1 MIATTT
7 SRLRQRW
14 SDWWEQRL
22 PRQDELRLTQRN
34 LYILPTRAGWG
45 FAAVVC
51 VLLLASINEQINLG
65 YALAF
70 LLGGAGLAALYQTHG
85 NLQGISLSLGSPPSV
100 HAGQVVP
107 VPVTLTNQHRRL
119 WRCSLAVSAT
129 NSQTGPSDAAVQFA
143 DLPPGQDACV
153 VLDIPTRQRG
163 RHPLPRLVIET
174 RYPLG
179 LFRAWS
185 YWRPRTQVLVWPALD
200 PHAPPLPDHHGADPA
215 RTTVHQSRQGQE
227 LPEGL
232 RDYRRG
238 DPVRWIAWKKSSL
251 TLATG
256 AGLVTR
262 EPASNRAPD
271 RWLDLEDSPGLAG
284 LDTEQRLSRLAS
296 WLVAAEQEAAAVG
309 RTYGLRLPGQVIA
322 CSHGATH
329 LRHCLDTLATWSGGS
344 ATVTKRSSL

>member
-1 MIATTT
+1 MMATAT

-14 SDWWEQRL
+14 SNWWEARL

-45 FAAVVC
+45 FAAVVS

-85 NLQGISLSLGSPPSV
+85 NLQGISLSLGSPSSV
-100 HAGQVVP
+100 HAGQTVQL
-107 VPVTLTNQHRRL
+107 PVTLANQHRRL
-119 WRCSLAVSAT
+119 WRCALAVSAAGADT
-129 NSQTGPSDAAVQFA
+129 ASPQATVQFA

-153 VLDIPTRQRG
+153 VIDIPARQRG
-163 RHPLPRLVIET
+163 RQALPRLVIET

-185 YWRPRTQVLVWPALD
+185 YWRPRSQVMVWPTLD
-200 PHAPPLPDHHGADPA
+200 AHAPPLPTNDSPDPKLA
-215 RTTVHQSRQGQE
+215 TAHQSRHGQDM
-227 LPEGL
+227 PEGL

-262 EPASNRAPD
+262 EPASSRAPD
-271 RWLDLEDSPGLAG
+271 LWLDLEHSQGLGG

-296 WLVAAEQEAAAVG
+296 WLVAAEQEAAAMG
-309 RTYGLRLPGQVIA
+309 RAYGLKLQGQVIA
-322 CSHGATH
+322 CGQGPAH
-329 LRHCLDTLATWSGGS
+329 LRHCLDTLATWPGG
-344 ATVTKRSSL
+344 ATPATERTR

>member
-1 MIATTT
+1 MMAFAT

-14 SDWWEQRL
+14 SAWWDARL

-34 LYILPTRAGWG
+34 TYILPTRAGWG

-70 LLGGAGLAALYQTHG
+70 LLGGAGLAALHQTHG
-85 NLQGISLSLGSPPSV
+85 NLQGISLSLGNPSSV
-100 HAGQVVP
+100 HAGQIVQ

-119 WRCSLAVSAT
+119 WRCALGVSAT
-129 NSQTGPSDAAVQFA
+129 RAGAGTRDPVIQFV
-143 DLPPGQDACV
+143 DLPPEQDSCV
-153 VLDIPTRQRG
+153 VIDIPARQRG
-163 RHPLPRLVIET
+163 RQDLPRLVIET

-185 YWRPRTQVLVWPALD
+185 YWRPRSQVLVWPALD
-200 PHAPPLPDHHGADPA
+200 PHAPPLPDQDTPDPA
-215 RTTVHQSRQGQE
+215 LATAHRSRRGQD

-262 EPASNRAPD
+262 EPAANQAPD
-271 RWLDLEDSPGLAG
+271 RWLDMEHSQG
-284 LDTEQRLSRLAS
+284 LDGLTTEQRLSRLAS
-296 WLVAAEQEAAAVG
+296 WLLLAEQEASAMG
-309 RTYGLRLPGQVIA
+309 RAYGLRLPGAAIA
-322 CSHGATH
+322 CAQGPAH
-329 LRHCLDTLATWSGGS
+329 LRQCLDALATWPEG
-344 ATVTKRSSL
+344 AAMAREQVR

>member
-1 MIATTT
+1 MMAAAT

-14 SDWWEQRL
+14 SDWWEARL

-45 FAAVVC
+45 FAAVVS

-100 HAGQVVP
+100 HAGQIVQL
-107 VPVTLTNQHRRL
+107 PVTLTNQHKRL
-119 WRCSLAVSAT
+119 WRCALAVSA
-129 NSQTGPSDAAVQFA
+129 SGPGPRSASTVQFA
-143 DLPPGQDACV
+143 DLPPGQDACLLIDV
-153 VLDIPTRQRG
+153 PAHQRG
-163 RHPLPRLVIET
+163 QQTLPRLVIET

-185 YWRPRTQVLVWPALD
+185 YWRPRSQVLVWPALD
-200 PHAPPLPDHHGADPA
+200 PQAPHLPDNDSEDLTLATA
-215 RTTVHQSRQGQE
+215 HQSRSGQD

-238 DPVRWIAWKKSSL
+238 DPVRWIAWKKSSV

-262 EPASNRAPD
+262 EPASSRAPD
-271 RWLDLEDSPGLAG
+271 RWLDFDRSVGLAG
-284 LDTEQRLSRLAS
+284 LGTEQRLSRLTS
-296 WLVAAEQEAAAVG
+296 WLLMAEQESAALG
-309 RTYGLRLPGQVIA
+309 RAYGLKLPGKVVA
-322 CSHGATH
+322 CGQGPAH
-329 LRHCLDTLATWSGGS
+329 LRRCLDTLATWPDGAGTSRGGR
-344 ATVTKRSSL
+344 AP

>member
-1 MIATTT
+1 MMAAAT

-14 SDWWEQRL
+14 SDWWEARL

-45 FAAVVC
+45 FAAVVS

-65 YALAF
+65 YALTF

-85 NLQGISLSLGSPPSV
+85 NLQGISLSLGTPPSV
-100 HAGQVVP
+100 HAGQIVQL
-107 VPVTLTNQHRRL
+107 PVTLTNQHKRL
-119 WRCSLAVSAT
+119 WRCAIAVSA
-129 NSQTGPSDAAVQFA
+129 SRPEARSADAAVQLA
-143 DLPPGQDACV
+143 DLPPGQDACLV
-153 VLDIPTRQRG
+153 IDIPASQRG
-163 RHPLPRLVIET
+163 QQALPRLVVDT

-185 YWRPRTQVLVWPALD
+185 YWRPRSQVLVWPALD
-200 PHAPPLPDHHGADPA
+200 PHAPQLPDSESTDPNLA
-215 RTTVHQSRQGQE
+215 AAHQSRQGQE

-262 EPASNRAPD
+262 EPASSRAPD
-271 RWLDLEDSPGLAG
+271 RWLDFESSPGLANMG
-284 LDTEQRLSRLAS
+284 AEQRLSRLAA
-296 WLVAAEQEAAAVG
+296 WLLMAEQESAALG
-309 RTYGLRLPGQVIA
+309 RAYGLKLPGRMIA
-322 CSHGATH
+322 CGQGPAH
-329 LRHCLDTLATWSGGS
+329 LRHCLDALATWPGGAGPS
-344 ATVTKRSSL
+344 RGERAP

>member
-1 MIATTT
+1 MMAAVT

-14 SDWWEQRL
+14 SDWWEARL

-45 FAAVVC
+45 FAVVVG

-70 LLGGAGLAALYQTHG
+70 LLGGTGLAALYQTHG
-85 NLQGISLSLGSPPSV
+85 NLQGISLSLGNPTSV
-100 HAGQVVP
+100 HAGQIVQL
-107 VPVTLTNQHRRL
+107 PVTLANQHRRL
-119 WRCSLAVSAT
+119 SRCALAVSA
-129 NSQTGPSDAAVQFA
+129 SGAESKSAQAAVQFA

-153 VLDIPTRQRG
+153 VIDIPARLRG
-163 RHPLPRLVIET
+163 RQVLPRLVIET

-185 YWRPRTQVLVWPALD
+185 YWRPRSQVLVWPALD
-200 PHAPPLPDHHGADPA
+200 PHAPPLPDNDNTDPA
-215 RTTVHQSRQGQE
+215 LATAHQSRQGQD

-238 DPVRWIAWKKSSL
+238 DPVRWIAWKKSSV

-262 EPASNRAPD
+262 EPASSRAPD
-271 RWLDLEDSPGLAG
+271 RWLDFEHSQGLSGMGA
-284 LDTEQRLSRLAS
+284 EQRLSRLAS
-296 WLVAAEQEAAAVG
+296 WLVVAEQEAAAVG
-309 RTYGLRLPGQVIA
+309 RAYGLKLPGQVIA
-322 CSHGATH
+322 CGQGPAH
-329 LRHCLDTLATWSGGS
+329 LRHCLDTLATWSGG
-344 ATVTKRSSL
+344 ATRGREHAP

>member
-1 MIATTT
+1 MMTAAT

-14 SDWWEQRL
+14 SDWWEARL

-45 FAAVVC
+45 FAAVVG
-51 VLLLASINEQINLG
+51 VLLLASINEQVNLG

-70 LLGGAGLAALYQTHG
+70 LLGGSGLAALYQTHG
-85 NLQGISLSLGSPPSV
+85 NLQGISLSLGSPASV
-100 HAGQVVP
+100 HAGQIVQL
-107 VPVTLTNQHRRL
+107 PVTLTSHHRRR
-119 WRCSLAVSAT
+119 WRCAVAVSVAMTESAQAEAT
-129 NSQTGPSDAAVQFA
+129 VQFA

-153 VLDIPTRQRG
+153 VLDVPTRDRG
-163 RHPLPRLVIET
+163 RQALPRVVIET

-185 YWRPRTQVLVWPALD
+185 YWRPRSEVIVWPALD
-200 PHAPPLPDHHGADPA
+200 PLAPPLPDNDSPEPTLATA
-215 RTTVHQSRQGQE
+215 QRSRQGQD

-271 RWLDLEDSPGLAG
+271 RWLDLEHSQGLG
-284 LDTEQRLSRLAS
+284 SLNVEQRLSRLAS
-296 WLVAAEQEAAAVG
+296 WLVVAEQEAAAVG
-309 RTYGLRLPGQVIA
+309 RSYGLKLPGQVIGCGQGPA
-322 CSHGATH
+322 H
-329 LRHCLDTLATWSGGS
+329 LRHCLDTLATWQGG
-344 ATVTKRSSL
+344 ATSPAETRR

>member
-1 MIATTT
+1 MMAAVT

-14 SDWWEQRL
+14 SDWWEARL

-45 FAAVVC
+45 FAAVVS

-85 NLQGISLSLGSPPSV
+85 NLQGIRLTLGSPPSV
-100 HAGQVVP
+100 HAGQIAQI
-107 VPVTLTNQHRRL
+107 PVTLTNQHRRL
-119 WRCSLAVSAT
+119 WRCALAVSAALPEP
-129 NSQTGPSDAAVQFA
+129 GRPDASRQFA
-143 DLPPGQDACV
+143 DLPPGQDAS
-153 VLDIPTRQRG
+153 LTIDIPTHLRG
-163 RHPLPRLVIET
+163 RQPLPRLVIET

-185 YWRPRTQVLVWPALD
+185 YWRPRSQVLVWPALD
-200 PHAPPLPDHHGADPA
+200 PHAPPLPDRASTDPA
-215 RTTVHQSRQGQE
+215 HPTAHPSRQGQD

-256 AGLVTR
+256 AGLITR
-262 EPASNRAPD
+262 EPASSRAPD
-271 RWLDLEDSPGLAG
+271 RWLDLETSPGLAG
-284 LDTEQRLSRLAS
+284 LGTEQRLSRLAS
-296 WLVAAEQEAAAVG
+296 WLLAAEQEAAATG
-309 RTYGLRLPGQVIA
+309 QAYGLRLPGQTVA
-322 CSHGATH
+322 CGMGASH
-329 LRHCLDTLATWSGGS
+329 LRHCLDMLATWQGG
-344 ATVTKRSSL
+344 AHRGAPERSP

>member
-1 MIATTT
+1 MMAAAT

-14 SDWWEQRL
+14 SDWWEARL
-22 PRQDELRLTQRN
+22 PRQDQLRLTQRN

-45 FAAVVC
+45 FAAVVG

-85 NLQGISLSLGSPPSV
+85 NLQGISLSLGSPSSV
-100 HAGQVVP
+100 HAGQIVQL
-107 VPVTLTNQHRRL
+107 PVTLTNQHRRL
-119 WRCSLAVSAT
+119 WRCALAVSA
-129 NSQTGPSDAAVQFA
+129 SGAEPMSPQAAAQFT

-153 VLDIPTRQRG
+153 VIDVPALRRG
-163 RHPLPRLVIET
+163 RQTLPRLVIET

-185 YWRPRTQVLVWPALD
+185 YWRPRSEVLVWPALD
-200 PHAPPLPDHHGADPA
+200 AHAPPLPDNDSTDPA
-215 RTTVHQSRQGQE
+215 LATAHQSRQGQD

-238 DPVRWIAWKKSSL
+238 DPARWIAWKKSSL

-262 EPASNRAPD
+262 EPASSRAPD
-271 RWLDLEDSPGLAG
+271 RWLDFERSLGLSGMGA
-284 LDTEQRLSRLAS
+284 EQRLSRLAS
-296 WLVAAEQEAAAVG
+296 WLLLAEQEAAAMG
-309 RTYGLRLPGQVIA
+309 RAYGLKLPGRVIA
-322 CSHGATH
+322 CGQGPAH
-329 LRHCLDTLATWSGGS
+329 LRHCLDTLASWPGG
-344 ATVTKRSSL
+344 AAAGKELAP

>member
-1 MIATTT
+1 MMATAT

-14 SDWWEQRL
+14 SNWWEARL

-45 FAAVVC
+45 FAAVVS

-85 NLQGISLSLGSPPSV
+85 NLQGISLSLGNPSSV
-100 HAGQVVP
+100 HAGQIVQL
-107 VPVTLTNQHRRL
+107 PVTLTNQHRRL
-119 WRCSLAVSAT
+119 WRCALAVSASGLEP
-129 NSQTGPSDAAVQFA
+129 NSVDATVQFA
-143 DLPPGQDACV
+143 DLPPGRDACV
-153 VLDIPTRQRG
+153 VIDIPARQRG
-163 RHPLPRLVIET
+163 RQALPRLVIET

-185 YWRPRTQVLVWPALD
+185 YWRPRSQVLVWPALD
-200 PHAPPLPDHHGADPA
+200 PHAPPLPDNHSTDPA
-215 RTTVHQSRQGQE
+215 LSTAHQSRQGRE

-256 AGLVTR
+256 AGLITR
-262 EPASNRAPD
+262 EPASSRAPD
-271 RWLDLEDSPGLAG
+271 RWLDLEHSQGLGG
-284 LDTEQRLSRLAS
+284 LNTEQRLSRLAS
-296 WLVAAEQEAAAVG
+296 WLVAAEQEATVIG
-309 RTYGLRLPGQVIA
+309 RPYGLKLPAQVIPCGQGPA
-322 CSHGATH
+322 H
-329 LRHCLDTLATWSGGS
+329 LRHCLDTLAAWSDG
-344 ATVTKRSSL
+344 APAARETPR

>member
-1 MIATTT
+1 M
-7 SRLRQRW
+7 
-14 SDWWEQRL
+14 

-45 FAAVVC
+45 FAAVVS

-85 NLQGISLSLGSPPSV
+85 NLQGISLSLGSPSSV
-100 HAGQVVP
+100 HAGHIVQL
-107 VPVTLTNQHRRL
+107 PVTVTNQHKRL
-119 WRCSLAVSAT
+119 WRCALAVSA
-129 NSQTGPSDAAVQFA
+129 SGPEPGLAGAVQFA
-143 DLPPGQDACV
+143 DLPPGQDTCLLIDVPA
-153 VLDIPTRQRG
+153 RQRG
-163 RHPLPRLVIET
+163 QQTLPRLVIET

-185 YWRPRTQVLVWPALD
+185 YWRPRSQVLVWPALD
-200 PHAPPLPDHHGADPA
+200 PLAPQLPQSESADPNQA
-215 RTTVHQSRQGQE
+215 TAHQSRQGQD

-262 EPASNRAPD
+262 EPASSRAPD
-271 RWLDLEDSPGLAG
+271 RWLDFERSPGLANM
-284 LDTEQRLSRLAS
+284 DTEQRLSRLTS
-296 WLVAAEQEAAAVG
+296 WLLMAEQESAALG
-309 RTYGLRLPGQVIA
+309 RAYGLRLPGHVVA
-322 CSHGATH
+322 CGQGPAH
-329 LRHCLDTLATWSGGS
+329 LRHCLDTLATWPGG
-344 ATVTKRSSL
+344 AGTARGGRHP

>member
-1 MIATTT
+1 MMATVT

-14 SDWWEQRL
+14 SDWWEARL
-22 PRQDELRLTQRN
+22 PRQDKLRLTQRN

-45 FAAVVC
+45 FAVVVG

-85 NLQGISLSLGSPPSV
+85 NLQGISLSLGSPGSV
-100 HAGQVVP
+100 HAGQIVQL
-107 VPVTLTNQHRRL
+107 PVTLTNQHRRL
-119 WRCSLAVSAT
+119 WRCALAVSA
-129 NSQTGPSDAAVQFA
+129 SGAEAGAPEAAVQFA
-143 DLPPGQDACV
+143 DLPPSQDACV
-153 VLDIPTRQRG
+153 VIDIPARQRG
-163 RHPLPRLVIET
+163 PQALPRLVIET

-185 YWRPRTQVLVWPALD
+185 YWRPRSQVLVWPALD
-200 PHAPPLPDHHGADPA
+200 PNAPPLPDNDSPDPA
-215 RTTVHQSRQGQE
+215 LATAHQSRHGQD

-262 EPASNRAPD
+262 EPASSRAPD
-271 RWLDLEDSPGLAG
+271 RWLDLEHSHGLGG
-284 LDTEQRLSRLAS
+284 LDTERRLSRLAS
-296 WLVAAEQEAAAVG
+296 WLLVAEQEAAALG
-309 RTYGLRLPGQVIA
+309 RPYGLKLPGLVIA
-322 CSHGATH
+322 CGHGPAH
-329 LRHCLDTLATWSGGS
+329 LRHCLDTLATWSGGAAS
-344 ATVTKRSSL
+344 GGGQVP

>member
-1 MIATTT
+1 MMTAAT

-14 SDWWEQRL
+14 SDWWEARL

-34 LYILPTRAGWG
+34 LYILPTRAGWA
-45 FAAVVC
+45 FAAVVS

-70 LLGGAGLAALYQTHG
+70 LLGGTGLAAIYQTHG
-85 NLQGISLSLGSPPSV
+85 NLQGISLSLGSPSSV
-100 HAGQVVP
+100 HAGQIVQ

-119 WRCSLAVSAT
+119 WRCALAVSA
-129 NSQTGPSDAAVQFA
+129 SGAEQGAAESTVQFA
-143 DLPPGQDACV
+143 DLPPNQDACV
-153 VLDIPTRQRG
+153 LIDVPARARG
-163 RHPLPRLVIET
+163 HHPLPRLVIET

-185 YWRPRTQVLVWPALD
+185 YWRPRSQVVVWPALD
-200 PHAPPLPDHHGADPA
+200 PHAPPLPDHASPDPELA
-215 RTTVHQSRQGQE
+215 TAHHSRIGQE

-238 DPVRWIAWKKSSL
+238 DPARWIAWKKSSL

-256 AGLVTR
+256 AELVSR
-262 EPASNRAPD
+262 EPASGRAPD
-271 RWLDLEDSPGLAG
+271 RWLDLEHSHGLAG

-296 WLVAAEQEAAAVG
+296 WLVAAEQEAAALG
-309 RTYGLRLPGQVIA
+309 RPYGLKLPGQLIA
-322 CSHGATH
+322 CGQGPAH
-329 LRHCLDTLATWSGGS
+329 LRHCLDTLATWPGGAAALRS
-344 ATVTKRSSL
+344 AKP

>member
-1 MIATTT
+1 MMATAT

-14 SDWWEQRL
+14 SDWWEARL

-45 FAAVVC
+45 FAAVVS

-100 HAGQVVP
+100 HAGQTVQL
-107 VPVTLTNQHRRL
+107 PVTLANQHRRL
-119 WRCSLAVSAT
+119 WRCALAVSAAGADPVST
-129 NSQTGPSDAAVQFA
+129 QAAVQFA

-153 VLDIPTRQRG
+153 VIDIPAHQRG
-163 RHPLPRLVIET
+163 RQALPRLVIET

-185 YWRPRTQVLVWPALD
+185 YWRPRSQVMVWPTLD
-200 PHAPPLPDHHGADPA
+200 AHAPPLPTNDSPDPKLA
-215 RTTVHQSRQGQE
+215 TTHQSRHGQDM
-227 LPEGL
+227 PEGL

-256 AGLVTR
+256 AGLVMR
-262 EPASNRAPD
+262 EPASSRAPD
-271 RWLDLEDSPGLAG
+271 LWLDLEHSQGLGG

-296 WLVAAEQEAAAVG
+296 WLVAAEQEAAAMG
-309 RTYGLRLPGQVIA
+309 RAYGLKLPGQVIA
-322 CSHGATH
+322 CGQGPAH
-329 LRHCLDTLATWSGGS
+329 LRHCLDTLATWPGGAP
-344 ATVTKRSSL
+344 ATERT

>member
-1 MIATTT
+1 MMATVT

-14 SDWWEQRL
+14 SNWWEARL

-45 FAAVVC
+45 FAVVVG

-85 NLQGISLSLGSPPSV
+85 NLQGISLSLGSPNSV
-100 HAGQVVP
+100 HAGQIVQL
-107 VPVTLTNQHRRL
+107 PVTLANQHRRL
-119 WRCSLAVSAT
+119 WRCALAVSASGAESGSADVT
-129 NSQTGPSDAAVQFA
+129 VQFA
-143 DLPPGQDACV
+143 DLPPSQDACV
-153 VLDIPTRQRG
+153 VIDVPARQRG
-163 RHPLPRLVIET
+163 RQVLPRLVIET

-185 YWRPRTQVLVWPALD
+185 YWRPRSQVLVWPALD
-200 PHAPPLPDHHGADPA
+200 PHAPPLPDCGSADPA
-215 RTTVHQSRQGQE
+215 LATAHQSRHGQDM
-227 LPEGL
+227 PEGL

-262 EPASNRAPD
+262 EPASSRAPD
-271 RWLDLEDSPGLAG
+271 RWLDLEHSQGLGG

-296 WLVAAEQEAAAVG
+296 WLLVAEQEAAALG
-309 RTYGLRLPGQVIA
+309 RPYGLKLPGQVISCGLGPA
-322 CSHGATH
+322 H
-329 LRHCLDTLATWSGGS
+329 LRHCLDTLATWSGGV
-344 ATVTKRSSL
+344 AAGKEQAP

>member
-1 MIATTT
+1 MMATAT

-14 SDWWEQRL
+14 SNWWEARL

-45 FAAVVC
+45 FAAVVS

-100 HAGQVVP
+100 HAGQTVQL
-107 VPVTLTNQHRRL
+107 PVTLANQHRRL
-119 WRCSLAVSAT
+119 WRCALAVSAAGT
-129 NSQTGPSDAAVQFA
+129 DTASTHGSVQFA

-153 VLDIPTRQRG
+153 VIDIPAHQRG
-163 RHPLPRLVIET
+163 RQALPRLVIET

-185 YWRPRTQVLVWPALD
+185 YWRPRSQVMVWPTLD
-200 PHAPPLPDHHGADPA
+200 AHAPPLPTNDSPDPKLA
-215 RTTVHQSRQGQE
+215 TAHQSRHGQDM
-227 LPEGL
+227 PEGL

-262 EPASNRAPD
+262 EPASSRAPD
-271 RWLDLEDSPGLAG
+271 LWLDLEHSQGLGG

-296 WLVAAEQEAAAVG
+296 WLVAAEQEAAAMG
-309 RTYGLRLPGQVIA
+309 RAYGLKLPGQVIA
-322 CSHGATH
+322 CGQGPAH
-329 LRHCLDTLATWSGGS
+329 LRHCLDTLATWPGGAPP
-344 ATVTKRSSL
+344 ATERT

>member
-1 MIATTT
+1 MMAAVT

-14 SDWWEQRL
+14 SDWWEARL

-45 FAAVVC
+45 FAAVVS
-51 VLLLASINEQINLG
+51 VLLLASINEQVNLG

-100 HAGQVVP
+100 HAGQFVQL
-107 VPVTLTNQHRRL
+107 PVTITNQHKRL
-119 WRCSLAVSAT
+119 WRCALAVSA
-129 NSQTGPSDAAVQFA
+129 SGPEPRLAGAVQFA
-143 DLPPGQDACV
+143 DLPPGQDTC
-153 VLDIPTRQRG
+153 LLIDIPAQQRG
-163 RHPLPRLVIET
+163 QQALPRLVIET

-185 YWRPRTQVLVWPALD
+185 YWRPRSQVLVWPALD
-200 PHAPPLPDHHGADPA
+200 NLAPQLPDSDSLDPKLA
-215 RTTVHQSRQGQE
+215 TAHQSRQGQD

-262 EPASNRAPD
+262 EPAASRAPD
-271 RWLDLEDSPGLAG
+271 RWLDFERSPGLANM
-284 LDTEQRLSRLAS
+284 DTEQRLSRLTS
-296 WLVAAEQEAAAVG
+296 WLLMAEQESAALG
-309 RTYGLRLPGQVIA
+309 RAYGLRLPGQVVA
-322 CSHGATH
+322 CGQGPAH
-329 LRHCLDTLATWSGGS
+329 LRHCLDTLATWPGGAGS
-344 ATVTKRSSL
+344 ARGGRHP

>member
-1 MIATTT
+1 MMAAAT

-51 VLLLASINEQINLG
+51 VLLLASINEQVNLG

-100 HAGQVVP
+100 HAGQIVP
-107 VPVTLTNQHRRL
+107 LSVTLTNQHRRL

-129 NSQTGPSDAAVQFA
+129 NAEARPNDAAVQFA
-143 DLPPGQDACV
+143 DLPPSQDACL

-185 YWRPRTQVLVWPALD
+185 YWRPRSQVLVWPALD
-200 PHAPPLPDHHGADPA
+200 PNAPPLPDQHGTDPA
-215 RTTVHQSRQGQE
+215 LAAAHQSRQGQD

-262 EPASNRAPD
+262 EPASSRAPD
-271 RWLDLEDSPGLAG
+271 RWLDLEQSPGLAG

-296 WLVAAEQEAAAVG
+296 WLVAAEQEASAVG
-309 RTYGLRLPGQVIA
+309 RAYGLRLPGQLIA
-322 CSHGATH
+322 CGHGPAH

-344 ATVTKRSSL
+344 APASRERSP